1 MEFTGEHLIIGFTGR
16 ILIWSSFFTIS
27 LAAICYLLSSNEN
40 RIDFR
45 SWRFYARHL
54 FRLHVIGIAAVL
66 AILIY
71 ISVNHYFEYN
81 YVWQHSSIELSI
93 GFLISSVWAGQEG
106 SFLLWILLQGFIG
119 IYLLHRSKKWEMPV
133 MTVFSVSQLIL
144 TSTVLGIKICGIKVG
159 NDPFLLLREASENIS
174 NPFFANPNYLA
185 LITDG
190 AGLNPLLMNFWMKA
204 HPPILFLGYAS
215 TIVPF
220 SFALAALW
228 KNKYTEWL
236 KPVIPW
242 IVFSILTL
250 GIGILMGGVWAYQ
263 DLTFGGFWA
272 WDPVENASLVPWLLL
287 IASLHFVIISK
298 RNMQS
303 LVPAF
308 ILTFL
313 SYIFILYATFLT
325 RSGILSNTSVHAFNE
340 IDQTQILTFF
350 LSVFIIIPF
359 FLLILRLKKIPKKGN
374 EQILSKEFWTFMGI
388 ILIVLSAFQIILT
401 TSIPL
406 INKIFGSEFSS
417 PSNPM
422 SYYHQWQVPFYII
435 IGIILSFSA
444 FLNYEKNTFRS
455 VFKKILFPLIFSLV
469 LTYLIFYFSEI
480 TENVYFLLAFA
491 SLFIIFSSLDQ
502 LFRYNVSSYNFASTL
517 CHLGFGIFIFGIII
531 SLGQYK
537 IISGSEHP
545 ELPNNPFAGKNT
557 LLKKNE
563 ITAIGKYYV
572 SYTGVIKK
580 GSQLYFPIDFLEK
593 KGDQYYFQFTAK
605 PSLINHEA
613 GNVYIPGIKHFI
625 DKDIFNYIVY
635 TEKKDTLS
643 KTDYEKIK
651 EEIVKKGDTL
661 IYQSL
666 LIIPKSFKI
675 NKVNNKLD
683 TNHIQIKVNMDV
695 VHNNQNHPITATFK
709 LNNGYVDYNDAIIP
723 ATLYKIRMEGVTNE
737 KDTFLLSIYQK
748 KNDYIIFRSIIFP
761 YINVIWAGSIIML
774 IGLCLSIIKRVKRNS
789 KKSEIKS
796 VS

>member
-1 MEFTGEHLIIGFTGR
+1 MEFSGEHLIIGFAGR
-16 ILIWSSFFTIS
+16 VLIWSSFLAIC

-40 RIDFR
+40 RINFR
-45 SWRFYARHL
+45 SWRFYARHF
-54 FRLHVIGIAAVL
+54 FRLHVIGIVASM
-66 AILIY
+66 AILTY
-71 ISVNHYFEYN
+71 ITINHYFEYN
-81 YVWQHSSIELSI
+81 YVWQHSAKELSI

-119 IYLLHRSKKWEMPV
+119 VYLLHRSKKWEMPV
-133 MTVFSVSQLIL
+133 MTAFSVSQLIL
-144 TSTVLGIKICGIKVG
+144 TSTVLGIKILGIKVG
-159 NDPFLLLREASENIS
+159 NDPFLLLREASENSS

-190 AGLNPLLMNFWMKA
+190 VGLNPLLMNFWMKA

-242 IVFSILTL
+242 IVFSLLTL
-250 GIGILMGGVWAYQ
+250 GVGILMGGVWAYQ

-287 IASLHFVIISK
+287 IASLHFVIIAK
-298 RNMQS
+298 RNIQS
-303 LVPAF
+303 LLPAF

-340 IDQTQILTFF
+340 IGQTQILTFF
-350 LSVFIIIPF
+350 LSVFIITPL
-359 FLLILRLKKIPKKGN
+359 FLLILRFKKIPKKGN
-374 EQILSKEFWTFMGI
+374 EQILSKEFWTFIGI

-406 INKIFGSEFSS
+406 INKIIGTNYSS
-417 PSNPM
+417 PADPI
-422 SYYHQWQVPFYII
+422 SYYHQWQIPFYII
-435 IGIILSFSA
+435 IGIILSLSA
-444 FLNYEKNTFRS
+444 FLNYEKDKFFS
-455 VFKKILFPLIFSLV
+455 FFKKLLFPLILSIE
-469 LTYLIFYFSEI
+469 LTYLLFYFSGI
-480 TENVYFLLAFA
+480 TKNVYFLLAFA

-502 LFRYNVSSYNFASTL
+502 LFRFRTSSLNIASTIS
-517 CHLGFGIFIFGIII
+517 HLGLGLFIFGIVI

-537 IISGSEHP
+537 VISGSEHP

-557 LLKKNE
+557 LLKKND

-572 SYTGVIKK
+572 SYTGVIKE
-580 GSQLYFPIDFLEK
+580 GTRLYFPIDFLEK

-635 TEKKDTLS
+635 AEKNDTLS

-683 TNHIQIKVNMDV
+683 TNHIQINVNMDV
-695 VHNNQNHPITATFK
+695 VYNNKNVPITATFK
-709 LNNGYVDYNDAIIP
+709 LNNGDIEYIDALIP
-723 ATLYKIRMEGVTNE
+723 ATPYKIRMEGVSNQ
-737 KDTFLLSIYQK
+737 KDTFLLGIYQIK
-748 KNDYIIFRSIIFP
+748 DDYIIFRSITFP
-761 YINVIWAGSIIML
+761 YINIIWIGSIIVF
-774 IGLCLSIIKRVKRNS
+774 IGLFLSIIKRIKKNVKT
-789 KKSEIKS
+789 I
-796 VS
+796 